1 MVSSKVEFFVGKGG
15 AGKTTLACAA
25 AIGHAERGRR
35 VLLVSIDQAH
45 SVADALGTRMAHMPG
60 TTPGIHRIAEGF
72 DALEIDSLALLEQ
85 RFRDIARLL
94 SAGGGHEHGIDLG
107 ALDPA
112 EITGL
117 PGVQE
122 LLALGEIVD
131 LAGSDEWDVVI
142 VDCGATADLQRTIAA
157 PASVLGYLERIWPQH
172 ERVGAAIGQDLRLA
186 VVVATLERAVSAVS
200 AIRDLLADRD
210 RTGAQL
216 VTVPERVALA
226 EAARTRSALALLGL
240 RLDAVIVNKVLD
252 QLDSASNPTTDPIVR
267 WYTERRREQLEVIGE
282 LERAM
287 ADVPIIV
294 AVHTGAEPVG
304 LASLGELAGTVCEDF
319 AGGDGAAG
327 DTSPSTVR
335 LESGAGVDSI
345 YAMRLHLPLVDPSS
359 LSLGRAEDDLI
370 VGADGVR
377 QRVRLASVLRRCDV
391 DSAELDGHSLVV
403 RFRPN
408 PDIWPANGDGGP
420 R

>member
-1 MVSSKVEFFVGKGG
+1 
-15 AGKTTLACAA
+15 
-25 AIGHAERGRR
+25 
-35 VLLVSIDQAH
+35 
-45 SVADALGTRMAHMPG
+45 
-60 TTPGIHRIAEGF
+60 
-72 DALEIDSLALLEQ
+72 
-85 RFRDIARLL
+85 
-94 SAGGGHEHGIDLG
+94 
-107 ALDPA
+107 
-112 EITGL
+112 
-117 PGVQE
+117 
-122 LLALGEIVD
+122 
-131 LAGSDEWDVVI
+131 
-142 VDCGATADLQRTIAA
+142 
-157 PASVLGYLERIWPQH
+157 
-172 ERVGAAIGQDLRLA
+172 
-186 VVVATLERAVSAVS
+186 VSAVT
-200 AIRDLLADRD
+200 AIRDMLTDRD
-210 RTGAQL
+210 RTGANL

-252 QLDSASNPTTDPIVR
+252 QLNSPSSPTEDPVVH
-267 WYTERRREQLEVIGE
+267 WYTERRREQLDVIGE
-282 LERAM
+282 LERVM

-304 LASLGELAGTVCEDF
+304 LASLGELAGTVCDDL
-319 AGGDGAAG
+319 AGGHGAAG

-345 YAMRLHLPLVDPSS
+345 YTMRMHLPLVDPSS

-377 QRVRLASVLRRCDV
+377 QRVRLASVLRRCEV

-408 PDIWPANGDGGP
+408 PAIWPANGDGGT